1 MHDLVHLTERGRAVP
16 ERAGLPCDDVDMR
29 ASQPSADDPS
39 QAAVC
44 RLYESGVVAVVQRTR
59 SWTTDDWTQPACG
72 DWDRADT
79 VRHLCVVTAWY
90 HSWLDRAL
98 AGDASPPFH
107 FDEFVTRNQTG
118 VDDRQGLTGPGA
130 VAEFQ
135 REALSYLGR
144 AKPNWNL
151 AYGFPLGTV
160 TVGLH
165 VGVAATEWHLHAWD
179 LTSTDPEPHSPKD
192 SAALFRAAGAAVA
205 EVEGGVRGRL
215 TARVVP
221 IAARRSPW
229 QSMLKRSDRHP
240 NNAPID

>member
-1 MHDLVHLTERGRAVP
+1 
-16 ERAGLPCDDVDMR
+16 MR
-29 ASQPSADDPS
+29 ASELSADDS
-39 QAAVC
+39 IRAEVC
-44 RLYESGVVAVVQRTR
+44 GLYESGVAAVVRR
-59 SWTTDDWTQPACG
+59 AESWTTEDWTQPACG
-72 DWDRADT
+72 DWNRADT
-79 VRHLCVVTAWY
+79 VRHLCAVTAWY

-107 FDEFVTRNQTG
+107 PDEFETRNQTG

-135 REALSYLGR
+135 RDAMSYLSR
-144 AKPNWNL
+144 AKPDWNL

-179 LTSTDPEPHSPKD
+179 LTSTEPEPHSPED
-192 SAALFRAAGAAVA
+192 PAALFRAAGAAMA
-205 EVEGGVRGRL
+205 QAEGGVRGRL
-215 TARVVP
+215 TALLVP

-229 QSMLKRSDRHP
+229 QSMLKRSDRDP
-240 NNAPID
+240 SGGEVVPGSVEVRW

>member
-1 MHDLVHLTERGRAVP
+1 
-16 ERAGLPCDDVDMR
+16 MR
-29 ASQPSADDPS
+29 ASQRSTDDPS
-39 QAAVC
+39 QAEVC
-44 RLYESGVVAVVQRTR
+44 RLYESGVAAVVQRAQ
-59 SWTTDDWTQPACG
+59 SWTTDDWTHFACG

-79 VRHLCVVTAWY
+79 VRHLCAVTAWY

-107 FDEFVTRNQTG
+107 PDEFVTRNQTG
-118 VDDRQGLTGPGA
+118 VDDRHGLTGPRA

-135 REALSYLGR
+135 REALSYLDR
-144 AKPNWNL
+144 AKPNWNR

-165 VGVAATEWHLHAWD
+165 VGVAAAEWHLHAWD
-179 LTSTDPEPHSPKD
+179 LTSTDPEPHSPED
-192 SAALFRAAGAAVA
+192 PAALFRVAGAAVA
-205 EVEGGVRGRL
+205 EAEGGVRGRL
-215 TARVVP
+215 TALLVP